1 MSSSMKLS
9 ELAAELTEWIRARVH
24 EAGARGVVLGMSGGL
39 DSSIAAVLCKRAF
52 PDTSL
57 GLILPCFSRQEDLE
71 HARLVAAQFSIET
84 NEIELTSCFTL
95 IHDRLQAAAHKA
107 HGRAAGGVTID
118 LAAANLKP
126 RLRMC
131 CLYYF
136 ANSLHYLVVGT
147 GNKSELAIGYFTK
160 YGDGAV
166 DILPLGD
173 LLKTELRALAEVLG
187 IPRMIIEKPPS
198 AGLWE
203 GQTDEGELGVRYAD
217 LDRIII
223 ALEHGDSHGMR
234 SGCDPELVLRVK
246 GMMEASRHKREQIP
260 IFRRTR

>member
-1 MSSSMKLS
+1 MPLS
-9 ELAAELTEWIRARVH
+9 ELAAELSEWIRARVH

-52 PDTSL
+52 PDTTL
-57 GLILPCFSRQEDLE
+57 GLILPCFSPPEDLE

-84 NEIELTSCFTL
+84 KEIELTTCFSL
-95 IHDRLQAAAHKA
+95 LHDRLHAAARRA
-107 HGRAAGGVTID
+107 HQRAADTD
-118 LAAANLKP
+118 SLALASANLKP

-131 CLYYF
+131 CLYYL

-160 YGDGAV
+160 YGDGAA

-173 LLKTELRALAEVLG
+173 LLKTEVRALAEVLG
-187 IPRMIIEKPPS
+187 IPREIIEKPPS

-203 GQTDEGELGVRYAD
+203 GQTDEGEIGVRYAD

-223 ALEHGDSHGMR
+223 ALEQGDSLGLGC
-234 SGCDPELVLRVK
+234 GCDPDLVLRVK
-246 GMMEASRHKREQIP
+246 QMMASSRHKREPIP
-260 IFRRTR
+260 IFKRSR

>member
-1 MSSSMKLS
+1 MPLS

-52 PDTSL
+52 PDTTL

-71 HARLVAAQFSIET
+71 HARLIAAQFSIET
-84 NEIELTSCFTL
+84 NEIELTPCFTL
-95 IHDRLQAAAHKA
+95 LHDRLQAAARTA
-107 HGRAAGGVTID
+107 RERAGAGEAIE

-126 RLRMC
+126 RLRMS

-136 ANSLHYLVVGT
+136 ANLLHYLVVGT

-187 IPRMIIEKPPS
+187 IPREILEKPPS
-198 AGLWE
+198 AGLWQ
-203 GQTDEGELGVRYAD
+203 GQTDEGEIGVRYAD

-223 ALEHGDSHGMR
+223 ALEQGDSHLMS
-234 SGCDPELVLRVK
+234 SGFDPEQVLRVK
-246 GMMEASRHKREQIP
+246 RMMESSRHKREQIP
-260 IFRRTR
+260 IFKRSR

>member
-1 MSSSMKLS
+1 MPLS

-52 PDTSL
+52 PDTTL

-71 HARLVAAQFSIET
+71 HARLVASVFRIET
-84 NEIELTSCFTL
+84 NEIELTPCFTL
-95 IHDRLQAAAHKA
+95 LHDRLQAAARTA
-107 HGRAAGGVTID
+107 RERAEAGEAID

-173 LLKTELRALAEVLG
+173 LLKTELRALAELLG
-187 IPRMIIEKPPS
+187 IPGEIIEKPPS

-203 GQTDEGELGVRYAD
+203 GQTDEGEIGVHYAD

-223 ALEHGDSHGMR
+223 ALEQGETHAMSCGS
-234 SGCDPELVLRVK
+234 DPERVLRVK
-246 GMMEASRHKREQIP
+246 RMMEASRHKREHIP
-260 IFRRTR
+260 IFKRSR

>member
-1 MSSSMKLS
+1 MPLS

-52 PDTSL
+52 PDTTL

-71 HARLVAAQFSIET
+71 HARLVAAVFSIET
-84 NEIELTSCFTL
+84 NEIELTPCFTL
-95 IHDRLQAAAHKA
+95 LHDRLQAAACTA
-107 HGRAAGGVTID
+107 REGAGAGETVD

-160 YGDGAV
+160 YGDGAA

-187 IPRMIIEKPPS
+187 IPGEIIEKPPS

-203 GQTDEGELGVRYAD
+203 GQTDEGEIGVRYAD

-223 ALEHGDSHGMR
+223 ALEQGDSHLM
-234 SGCDPELVLRVK
+234 GCWFDPEQVLRVK
-246 GMMEASRHKREQIP
+246 RMMESSRHKREQIP
-260 IFRRTR
+260 IFKRSR